1 MKLRHLLCMAVVG
14 LTLSLPAAA
23 NESDPFDKLETLI
36 NPETLFR
43 GVIREDDVSL
53 LFKHVRE
60 SIAASARGEEAP
72 NSEEFNK
79 RTEAI
84 GREMAVRGGV
94 LLGVL
99 LNAIEETAKQ
109 VIREEFGVG
118 APRSVPRQKLPYPD
132 QPNY

>member
-1 MKLRHLLCMAVVG
+1 MKLRHLLCMAIVG
-14 LTLSLPAAA
+14 LALSLPVAAG
-23 NESDPFDKLETLI
+23 ESDPFDKFEALV

-60 SIAASARGEEAP
+60 SIAASARGEDAP

-79 RTEAI
+79 RTEAM

-99 LNAIEETAKQ
+99 LNAFEETAKQ
-109 VIREEFGVG
+109 V
-118 APRSVPRQKLPYPD
+118 
-132 QPNY
+132 